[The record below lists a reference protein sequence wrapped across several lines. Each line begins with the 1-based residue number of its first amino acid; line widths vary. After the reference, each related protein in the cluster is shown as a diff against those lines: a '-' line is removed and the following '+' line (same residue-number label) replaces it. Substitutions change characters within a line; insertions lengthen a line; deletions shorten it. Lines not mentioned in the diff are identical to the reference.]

1 VDEKSYRS
9 SLLRERLQGLI
20 AQGTLLID
28 TAGTCI
34 GQVNGLSVV
43 RMGDYDFG
51 RPSRITASVGP
62 GRGDIIDIEREVA
75 LGGPLHSKGVLIL
88 SGYLRATYAHDLP
101 LTLSARLV
109 FEQSYAGVEGDSA
122 SSAELYAVL
131 SALANLPIRQGI
143 AVTGSV
149 NQHGQIQAI
158 GGVNQKIEGFF
169 EICQARGLTGEQ
181 GVLIPRSNVPHLM
194 LRADVVDAVRAGQ
207 FHIWAVTT
215 IGEGIELLTG
225 VPAGARRFDGHF
237 PDGTVNERVD
247 QRLRWFAAS
256 LGAMTEPKHME
267 HGLVF

>member
-1 VDEKSYRS
+1 
-9 SLLRERLQGLI
+9 LRERIQEQI
-20 AQGTLLID
+20 AQGTILID
-28 TAGTCI
+28 TANTCV

-62 GRGDIIDIEREVA
+62 GKGDIIDIEREVA

-88 SGYLRATYAHDLP
+88 SGYLRTTYAHDLP

-122 SSAELYAVL
+122 SSAELYALL
-131 SALANLPIRQGI
+131 SALENLPIKQGI

-149 NQHGQIQAI
+149 DQHGQIQAI

-169 EICQARGLTGEQ
+169 EVCQARGLTGAQ
-181 GVLIPRSNVPHLM
+181 GVLIPRSNAQHLM

-207 FHIWAVTT
+207 FHIWAVMT

-225 VPAGARRFDGHF
+225 VPAGARRFDGCF
-237 PDGTVNERVD
+237 PDGTVNGRVE
-247 QRLRWFAAS
+247 QRLRAFAACMS
-256 LGAMTEPKHME
+256 RIIEPKDAE
-267 HGLVF
+267 HEFIV